1 MRRNWMPLYIPD
13 FLADTMHL
21 SAAETGAYLCLI
33 MDYWMHDGLPD
44 DDQKLA
50 SIARLPIKSWRQM
63 RPTIEAFFR
72 EGWRHK
78 RIDAELAKMVETM
91 GRRHAAATRAG
102 NASWMAREKKASTKR
117 SANSSTDVQR
127 HGNETSNETLN
138 QRSTSDQPNVNHLTQ
153 ESKITSTSV
162 GTPRASENPTKSTT
176 EIAESPAGF
185 AEKAREAVQK
195 NTSIASGELTASIR
209 AKRWVKP

>member
-78 RIDAELAKMVETM
+78 RIDAEIQKMIGMTE
-91 GRRHAAATRAG
+91 RRRAAGSKGGTTASIKRS
-102 NASWMAREKKASTKR
+102 NASSKSQ
-117 SANSSTDVQR
+117 ANEQQTAKQTPQQTAKQNEANVQ
-127 HGNETSNETLN
+127 HT
-138 QRSTSDQPNVNHLTQ
+138 TQ
-153 ESKITSTSV
+153 ESKITSTYV
-162 GTPRASENPTKSTT
+162 GTARASKNPTKSISPTDDLTT
-176 EIAESPAGF
+176 VIRKKGW
-185 AEKAREAVQK
+185 VQ
-195 NTSIASGELTASIR
+195 
-209 AKRWVKP
+209 P